1 MGLAGKC
8 LSHPRSVL
16 YLLASEGSA
25 SCLREYQPGWIK
37 DEILTLRQEIVSCQ
51 KQVIE
56 LLNRLIE
63 KQDKQLK
70 LVESIVEKEKKKCPS
85 VVESTVKSQMGRYSS
100 SNAKCIL

>member
-37 DEILTLRQEIVSCQ
+37 DEILTLRQEIVSYQ

-70 LVESIVEKEKKKCPS
+70 LVFFFFFFFKKKGGAL
-85 VVESTVKSQMGRYSS
+85 TQHNRRKKDAG
-100 SNAKCIL
+100 